1 MAKVENGLD
10 IEVDELRSLYNLRE
24 NWTTSAPWLPSGGSA
39 ASQFRGDKARD
50 GTFVRTERT
59 AAFSTRNVDLLPGL
73 EALSPR
79 SWPSS
84 SA

>member
-24 NWTTSAPWLPSGGSA
+24 NWTTSSPWLPSSA
-39 ASQFRGDKARD
+39 SVASQDKARD

-59 AAFSTRNVDLLPGL
+59 AAFSKRNVDLLPG
-73 EALSPR
+73 
-79 SWPSS
+79 
-84 SA
+84 